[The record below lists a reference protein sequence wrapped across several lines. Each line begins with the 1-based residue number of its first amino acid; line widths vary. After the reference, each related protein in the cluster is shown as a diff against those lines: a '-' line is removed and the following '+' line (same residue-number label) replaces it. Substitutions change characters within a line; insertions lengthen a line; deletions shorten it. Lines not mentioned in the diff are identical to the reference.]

1 MFILKSCV
9 NGEKIAFLAKL
20 LQNGQSKTFLQIMQF
35 AVWYDPSSLQA
46 EMSRKNAIKPKNLQI
61 YEISAT
67 PLLKGSRN
75 IIPIRD
81 ITLNT
86 HYDN

>member
-35 AVWYDPSSLQA
+35 AVWYDLSSLQA
-46 EMSRKNAIKPKNLQI
+46 EMSRDVKMQ
-61 YEISAT
+61 
-67 PLLKGSRN
+67 
-75 IIPIRD
+75 
-81 ITLNT
+81 
-86 HYDN
+86 

>member
-1 MFILKSCV
+1 MGK
-9 NGEKIAFLAKL
+9 KL
-20 LQNGQSKTFLQIMQF
+20 RFSPNYFKTDNQNSKTFLQIMQF
-35 AVWYDPSSLQA
+35 AVWYDPSSLQVQA

-75 IIPIRD
+75 IVPIRD
-81 ITLNT
+81 INFKYPLR
-86 HYDN
+86 